1 MTRRRFN
8 LATRNSG
15 VLRYFVLSLVM
26 PAVLSIGLS
35 AQVVLVPEQ
44 KDYNVWLRTENP
56 VSIGIVTMPDIGRTG
71 FDAKSTYG
79 DFHKAMESGGINSC
93 GFNSSGYKS
102 LKPLNLWGS
111 FRFSQEHHRGR
122 CWSDNI
128 NPYNGNPYLTGSSVK
143 GKYSY
148 QVFDF
153 SVKMSSKRL
162 FGFMWAGI
170 GLDYSLG
177 DFSRLQDPRSRTQEI
192 RYSIT
197 PGVAFRLGKETIGMN
212 VRYGY
217 SKEKIGSYVSKSK
230 DSKEYLLYLQEGFG
244 VYSTH
249 VSSDYERRIE
259 SWYYGVALQYGHSF
273 CGNSALLAEVSPY
286 YRSDL
291 VTDAYMATPGNYKE
305 AGAELSM
312 EVNIGNWIANSA
324 LRITSGSAQ
333 KISQKAVTVSDPS
346 SGVVSTRYET
356 IFSIKSYILQSLKG
370 EVGLSYMAMG
380 DEITDFG
387 KWNVG
392 CKLNFGGR
400 EEEYIYY
407 SPSSSFRCVNV
418 FPSVH
423 GGGTLFDRNGHRLAL
438 NGELAYRINVADSF
452 SISDE
457 LKNNVALDNVVK
469 PDHEIMTSDHMRTS
483 ADLLYVF
490 PLSIRQIRK
499 RLSGFVTLSANMSL
513 AFGFHGSGRNVF
525 GISVGVFH

>member
-15 VLRYFVLSLVM
+15 VLRYLVLSLVM

-35 AQVVLVPEQ
+35 AQVVLFPEQ

-93 GFNSSGYKS
+93 GFSSSGYKS

-197 PGVAFRLGKETIGMN
+197 PGVAFRLGKETIGLN
-212 VRYGY
+212 VR
-217 SKEKIGSYVSKSK
+217 
-230 DSKEYLLYLQEGFG
+230 
-244 VYSTH
+244 
-249 VSSDYERRIE
+249 
-259 SWYYGVALQYGHSF
+259 
-273 CGNSALLAEVSPY
+273 
-286 YRSDL
+286 
-291 VTDAYMATPGNYKE
+291 
-305 AGAELSM
+305 
-312 EVNIGNWIANSA
+312 
-324 LRITSGSAQ
+324 
-333 KISQKAVTVSDPS
+333 
-346 SGVVSTRYET
+346 
-356 IFSIKSYILQSLKG
+356 
-370 EVGLSYMAMG
+370 
-380 DEITDFG
+380 
-387 KWNVG
+387 
-392 CKLNFGGR
+392 
-400 EEEYIYY
+400 
-407 SPSSSFRCVNV
+407 
-418 FPSVH
+418 
-423 GGGTLFDRNGHRLAL
+423 
-438 NGELAYRINVADSF
+438 
-452 SISDE
+452 
-457 LKNNVALDNVVK
+457 
-469 PDHEIMTSDHMRTS
+469 
-483 ADLLYVF
+483 
-490 PLSIRQIRK
+490 
-499 RLSGFVTLSANMSL
+499 
-513 AFGFHGSGRNVF
+513 
-525 GISVGVFH
+525 

>member
-1 MTRRRFN
+1 MRRRFN

-15 VLRYFVLSLVM
+15 VLRYLVLSLVM
-26 PAVLSIGLS
+26 PAVLSVGLS
-35 AQVVLVPEQ
+35 AQVVRSPEQ
-44 KDYNVWLRTENP
+44 KENSVWRRTDNP
-56 VSIGIVTMPDIGRTG
+56 VSIGIVTMPDIGRTE
-71 FDAKSTYG
+71 FDAKSTNG

-93 GFNSSGYKS
+93 SFFSSGYKS

-111 FRFSQEHHRGR
+111 FTFSQERHRDR
-122 CWSDNI
+122 RWSDNI

-177 DFSRLQDPRSRTQEI
+177 DLSRLQDPRSRTQEI

-197 PGVAFRLGKETIGMN
+197 PGVAFRLGKETIGLN

-249 VSSDYERRIE
+249 VSNDYERRIE
-259 SWYYGVALQYGHSF
+259 SWRYGVALQYGHSF
-273 CGNSALLAEVSPY
+273 CGNAALLAEVSPY

-291 VTDAYMATPGNYKE
+291 VTDAKMATPGNYKE
-305 AGAELSM
+305 SGADISM
-312 EVNIGNWIANSA
+312 EVSFGNWTANSA
-324 LRITSGSAQ
+324 LSLTSGAAN
-333 KISQKAVTVSDPS
+333 KISQKAVTVIDPS
-346 SGVVSTRYET
+346 SGVASTRYET
-356 IFSIKSYILQSLKG
+356 IFSIKSYVLQSLKG
-370 EVGLSYMAMG
+370 EVGLSYVAMG
-380 DEITDFG
+380 DEITEFG
-387 KWNVG
+387 KWNAG
-392 CKLNFGGR
+392 CKLRFGGR
-400 EEEYIYY
+400 SEEYIYY
-407 SPSSSFRCVNV
+407 SPSSSFGCVNV

-438 NGELAYRINVADSF
+438 NGELSYRINVADRF

-457 LKNNVALDNVVK
+457 LKNKVALDNVVK
-469 PDHEIMTSDHMRTS
+469 PDHEIMTSDYMRTS

-490 PLSIRQIRK
+490 PLSIRQIGK
-499 RLSGFVTLSANMSL
+499 RLSGFVSLSVDMAL
-513 AFGFHGSGRNVF
+513 ASGFQGSGRNVF
-525 GISVGVFH
+525 